1 MKKSGVQDLEI
12 WLVGILKFLKFQSG
26 LWAAA
31 PCTAPTS
38 EDKFLQGAWPA
49 EGEGGAMAR
58 SRGGGRAQG
67 FSRDRKGRAVSSPR
81 PPAETFFEIWRVN
94 VAGSEQRIERS
105 PPTDSGAKVC
115 TANMSYY
122 NLPTVLPSSP
132 SKIRGQI
139 QVRGLRGG
147 RGWLVR
153 AVQGGDPLR

>member
-1 MKKSGVQDLEI
+1 MPWPDPEGVGELRA
-12 WLVGILKFLKFQSG
+12 FLG
-26 LWAAA
+26 
-31 PCTAPTS
+31 T
-38 EDKFLQGAWPA
+38 E
-49 EGEGGAMAR
+49 R
-58 SRGGGRAQG
+58 GRAL
-67 FSRDRKGRAVSSPR
+67 SSPR

-105 PPTDSGAKVC
+105 PPTDSGAKAC